1 MLLSKVNRRKAGRFV
16 PVVLAGLI
24 LAACT
29 TQEPQA
35 PAVDVQGPETGTSAY
50 YLQQMQQS
58 RDDSKTG
65 WQLLAIRALINEG
78 KSPEALKQ
86 LQALPDNMT
95 AVQKQELSLL
105 KAQYAVSV
113 HNATGAV
120 QQLKTIDLSSLSA
133 DQQSRYYRTFIAATA
148 AQPTLDTLRAFI
160 ALQPL
165 LQSTDEQQ
173 KNINA
178 TWQALRTIPQ
188 QQANNFVIN
197 ANENILQGW
206 LDLLGVYYRSNNNQ
220 DALKAGVKDW
230 QIRYPD
236 NPASK
241 RLPAGLLQSMNMTA
255 ASTNT
260 IALLLPL
267 TGPAAIFSQAI
278 EQGFEDARNGVLAQ
292 TPPPQTSGTP
302 TGQATPA
309 TAAPTGTTAPVI
321 GSADMPISAT
331 GPAPA
336 TATASPPAATPASPN
351 AVVSPS
357 AVSVTSLTEPA
368 TGTSSATAAPAGQ
381 VNGTSATP
389 ATAPANSQAQIRVYD
404 TNAQPVDQLLQQAQN
419 DGATLVVGPL
429 LKENIQQVANTST
442 PLKILALNEPDGLQN
457 HDNMCYFALS
467 PEDEAREAARHM
479 WAQNKRMPLLL
490 IPSNSYGQRVA
501 QAFAQEWQKLGGPL
515 VEEQTFGSVAD
526 LKARINSNS
535 GIAMTGTPVMV
546 QPASSTAAG
555 SAVSV
560 AGMTFNAPQAPSE
573 APVAAPGNI
582 DSVYIVASQGELA
595 LIKPMIT
602 MRTGS
607 RSNIALYASS
617 RSSQSGDGPDFR
629 FEMDGLQFSDIP
641 LLSGADPALMEQV
654 LKKFDDDYSLA
665 RLYAMGVDA
674 WTLANHFN
682 QLRNSAGYQINGNTG
697 ILSAGANCVIDRTLS
712 WNQYSQGQ
720 IVPVPQTGH

>member
-29 TQEPQA
+29 TQQPPA

-78 KSPEALKQ
+78 KAPDAAKQ
-86 LQALPDNMT
+86 LQTLPDNLT
-95 AVQKQELSLL
+95 AVQKQELGLL

-133 DQQSRYYRTFIAATA
+133 DQKSRYYRTFIAATA

-165 LQSTDEQQ
+165 LQSADEQQ

-267 TGPAAIFSQAI
+267 SGPAAIFSQAI

-292 TPPPQTSGTP
+292 TPQTTAAP
-302 TGQATPA
+302 AGQATPA
-309 TAAPTGTTAPVI
+309 PAGASAPVV

-331 GPAPA
+331 RPAAATSTPAAPA
-336 TATASPPAATPASPN
+336 SQN

-357 AVSVTSLTEPA
+357 AASVTSLTDPV
-368 TGTSSATAAPAGQ
+368 TGHPSAASAGQ
-381 VNGTSATP
+381 VNATTATPAPATPALP

-404 TNAQPVDQLLQQAQN
+404 TNTKPVDQLLQQAQS

-429 LKENIQQVANTST
+429 LKENVQQVANTST
-442 PLKILALNEPDGLQN
+442 PLNILALNEPDGLQN
-457 HDNMCYFALS
+457 HANMCYFALS
-467 PEDEAREAARHM
+467 PEDEARDAARHIR
-479 WAQNKRMPLLL
+479 AQNKQMPLLL
-490 IPSNSYGQRVA
+490 VPSNSYGQRVA
-501 QAFAQEWQKLGGPL
+501 NAFAQEWQKLGGSQ
-515 VEEQTFGSVAD
+515 VEEQTFGSIAD

-535 GIAMTGTPVMV
+535 GIAMTGTPVTV
-546 QPASSTAAG
+546 QPANNAAG

-560 AGMTFNAPQAPSE
+560 AGMTFNAPQTTPE
-573 APVAAPGNI
+573 APAAASGNI

-617 RSSQSGDGPDFR
+617 RSSQSGAGPDFR
-629 FEMDGLQFSDIP
+629 LEMDGLQFSDIP
-641 LLSGADPALMEQV
+641 LLSGANPALMQQAV
-654 LKKFDDDYSLA
+654 KKFNNDYSLA

-674 WTLANHFN
+674 WTLANHFS
-682 QLRNSAGYQINGNTG
+682 QLRNSSGYQIDGNTG
-697 ILSAGANCVIDRTLS
+697 ILSAGSNCVIDRTLS
-712 WNQYSQGQ
+712 WNQYSQGE
-720 IVPVPQTGH
+720 IVPVPQTAH

>member
-29 TQEPQA
+29 TQQPPA

-78 KSPEALKQ
+78 KAPDAAKQ
-86 LQALPDNMT
+86 LQTLPDNLT
-95 AVQKQELSLL
+95 AVQKQELGLL

-133 DQQSRYYRTFIAATA
+133 DQKSRYYRTFIAATA

-165 LQSTDEQQ
+165 LQSADEQQ

-267 TGPAAIFSQAI
+267 SGPAAIFSQAI

-292 TPPPQTSGTP
+292 TPQTTAAP
-302 TGQATPA
+302 AGQATPA
-309 TAAPTGTTAPVI
+309 PAGASAPVV

-331 GPAPA
+331 RPAAATSTPAAPA
-336 TATASPPAATPASPN
+336 SQN

-357 AVSVTSLTEPA
+357 AASVTSLTDPV
-368 TGTSSATAAPAGQ
+368 TGHPSAASAGQ
-381 VNGTSATP
+381 VNATTATPATPALP

-404 TNAQPVDQLLQQAQN
+404 TNTKPVDQLLQQAQS

-429 LKENIQQVANTST
+429 LKENVQQVANTST
-442 PLKILALNEPDGLQN
+442 PLNILALNEPDGLQN
-457 HDNMCYFALS
+457 HANMCYFALS
-467 PEDEAREAARHM
+467 PEDEARDAARHIR
-479 WAQNKRMPLLL
+479 AQNKQMPLLL
-490 IPSNSYGQRVA
+490 VPSNSYGQRVA
-501 QAFAQEWQKLGGPL
+501 NAFAQEWQKLGGSQ
-515 VEEQTFGSVAD
+515 VEEQTFGSIAD

-535 GIAMTGTPVMV
+535 GIAMTGTPVTV
-546 QPASSTAAG
+546 QPANNAAG

-560 AGMTFNAPQAPSE
+560 AGMTFNAPQTTPE
-573 APVAAPGNI
+573 APAAASGNI

-617 RSSQSGDGPDFR
+617 RSSQSGAGPDFR
-629 FEMDGLQFSDIP
+629 LEMDGLQFSDIP
-641 LLSGADPALMEQV
+641 LLSGANPALMQQAV
-654 LKKFDDDYSLA
+654 KKFNNDYSLA

-674 WTLANHFN
+674 WTLANHFS
-682 QLRNSAGYQINGNTG
+682 QLRNSSGYQIDGNTG
-697 ILSAGANCVIDRTLS
+697 ILSAGSNCVIDRTLS
-712 WNQYSQGQ
+712 WNQYSQGE
-720 IVPVPQTGH
+720 IVPVPQTAH

>member
-29 TQEPQA
+29 TQEPRA
-35 PAVDVQGPETGTSAY
+35 PAVDVQGPETGTSAF

-58 RDDSKTG
+58 HDDSKTG

-78 KSPEALKQ
+78 KLPDAEKQ
-86 LQALPDNMT
+86 LQTLPDT
-95 AVQKQELSLL
+95 LTDVQKQELSLL
-105 KAQYAVSV
+105 KAQYAVAA
-113 HNATGAV
+113 HNAPGAI
-120 QQLKTIDLSSLSA
+120 QPLKTIDVSSLSA
-133 DQQSRYYRTFIAATA
+133 DQKGRYYRTYVAATS
-148 AQPTLDTLRAFI
+148 AQPTLDTLRAYI
-160 ALQPL
+160 ALQPQL
-165 LQSTDEQQ
+165 TSADEQQ

-188 QQANNFVIN
+188 AQAMNFIIN

-206 LDLLGVYYRSNNNQ
+206 LDLLSVYYRSNNNQ

-236 NPASK
+236 NPAAK

-255 ASTNT
+255 ASTRT

-292 TPPPQTSGTP
+292 ASSQQTS
-302 TGQATPA
+302 ATPA
-309 TAAPTGTTAPVI
+309 GQTTTTASAPVI
-321 GSADMPISAT
+321 GSADMPVSA
-331 GPAPA
+331 
-336 TATASPPAATPASPN
+336 SQPASPASQN
-351 AVVSPS
+351 AVVSP
-357 AVSVTSLTEPA
+357 AAASVTSLTDPA
-368 TGTSSATAAPAGQ
+368 TGDSSAAPATAGQ
-381 VNGTSATP
+381 VNATAAAPAMP

-404 TNAQPVDQLLQQAQN
+404 TNAQPVVQLLQQAQT

-429 LKENIQQVANTST
+429 LKENVQQVANTAT
-442 PLKILALNEPDGLQN
+442 PLNILALNEPDGLQN
-457 HDNMCYFALS
+457 HANMCYFALS
-467 PEDEAREAARHM
+467 PEDEARDAARHM
-479 WAQNKRMPLLL
+479 RAQGKQMPLLL
-490 IPSNSYGQRVA
+490 IPSNSYGRRVA
-501 QAFAQEWQKLGGPL
+501 NAFALEWQKLGGSL
-515 VEEQTFGSVAD
+515 VEQQTFGSIAD

-535 GIAMTGTPVMV
+535 GIAMTGTPVTV
-546 QPASSTAAG
+546 QPANSADT

-560 AGMTFNAPQAPSE
+560 AGMTFNAPQTTQAP
-573 APVAAPGNI
+573 PAAAAGNI

-607 RSNIALYASS
+607 RSSIALYASS
-617 RSSQSGDGPDFR
+617 RSAQSGAGPDFR
-629 FEMDGLQFSDIP
+629 LEMDGLQFSDIP
-641 LLSGADPALMEQV
+641 LLSGSNPALMQQAV
-654 LKKFDDDYSLA
+654 KKFNNDYSLA

-674 WTLANHFN
+674 WTLANHFS
-682 QLRNSAGYQINGNTG
+682 QLRNSSGYQIDGNTG
-697 ILSAGANCVIDRTLS
+697 ILSAGSNCVIDRTLS
-712 WNQYSQGQ
+712 WNQYSQGE
-720 IVPVPQTGH
+720 IVPVPQTAH

>member
-29 TQEPQA
+29 TQQPPA
-35 PAVDVQGPETGTSAY
+35 PAVDVQGAETGTSAY

-78 KSPEALKQ
+78 KAPDAAKL
-86 LQALPDNMT
+86 LQTLPDNLT
-95 AVQKQELSLL
+95 TVQKQELSLL

-113 HNATGAV
+113 HNAADAV
-120 QQLKTIDLSSLSA
+120 PSLKAIDLSSLSA
-133 DQQSRYYRTFIAATA
+133 DQKGRYYRTYIAATA

-165 LQSTDEQQ
+165 LPSADEQQ

-178 TWQALRTIPQ
+178 TWQALRAIPQ
-188 QQANNFVIN
+188 PQANNFVIN

-267 TGPAAIFSQAI
+267 SGPAAIFSQAI

-292 TPPPQTSGTP
+292 ASSPQTSAASA
-302 TGQATPA
+302 GQASPA
-309 TAAPTGTTAPVI
+309 TAAPSGTSAPVV

-331 GPAPA
+331 RPAAAAAPA
-336 TATASPPAATPASPN
+336 APVSQN

-357 AVSVTSLTEPA
+357 AASVTSLTDPA
-368 TGTSSATAAPAGQ
+368 TGNPSAASAGQ
-381 VNGTSATP
+381 VNATPATPATPALP
-389 ATAPANSQAQIRVYD
+389 ATAPANSEAQIRVYD
-404 TNAQPVDQLLQQAQN
+404 TNTRPVDQILQQAQS

-429 LKENIQQVANTST
+429 LKENVQQVANTST
-442 PLKILALNEPDGLQN
+442 PLNILALNEPDGLQN
-457 HDNMCYFALS
+457 HANMCYFALS
-467 PEDEAREAARHM
+467 PEDEARDAARHIR
-479 WAQNKRMPLLL
+479 AQNKQMPLLL
-490 IPSNSYGQRVA
+490 IPANSYGQRVA
-501 QAFAQEWQKLGGPL
+501 NAFAQEWQKLGGSQ
-515 VEEQTFGSVAD
+515 VEEQTFGSIAD

-535 GIAMTGTPVMV
+535 GIAMTGTPVTV
-546 QPASSTAAG
+546 QPANNTAG

-560 AGMTFNAPQAPSE
+560 AGMTFNAPQTAPE
-573 APVAAPGNI
+573 APAAASGNI

-617 RSSQSGDGPDFR
+617 RSSQSGAGPDFR
-629 FEMDGLQFSDIP
+629 LEMDGLQFSDIP
-641 LLSGADPALMEQV
+641 LLSGANPALMQQAV
-654 LKKFDDDYSLA
+654 KKFNNDYSLA

-674 WTLANHFN
+674 WTLANHFS
-682 QLRNSAGYQINGNTG
+682 QLRNSTGYQIDGNTG
-697 ILSAGANCVIDRTLS
+697 ILSAGSNCVIDRTLS
-712 WNQYSQGQ
+712 WNQYSQGE
-720 IVPVPQTGH
+720 IVPVPQTAH

>member
-29 TQEPQA
+29 TQQPPA

-78 KSPEALKQ
+78 KAPDAAKQ
-86 LQALPDNMT
+86 LQTLPDNLT
-95 AVQKQELSLL
+95 AVQKQELGLL

-133 DQQSRYYRTFIAATA
+133 DQKSRYYRTFIAATA

-165 LQSTDEQQ
+165 LQSADEQQ

-267 TGPAAIFSQAI
+267 SGPAAIFSQAI

-292 TPPPQTSGTP
+292 TPQTTAAP
-302 TGQATPA
+302 AGQATPA
-309 TAAPTGTTAPVI
+309 PAGASAPVV

-331 GPAPA
+331 RPAAATSTPAAPA
-336 TATASPPAATPASPN
+336 SQN

-357 AVSVTSLTEPA
+357 AASVTSLTDPA
-368 TGTSSATAAPAGQ
+368 TGHPSAASAGQ
-381 VNGTSATP
+381 VNATTATPAPATPALP

-404 TNAQPVDQLLQQAQN
+404 TNTKPVDQLLQQAQS

-429 LKENIQQVANTST
+429 LKENVQQVANTST
-442 PLKILALNEPDGLQN
+442 PLNILALNEPDGLQN
-457 HDNMCYFALS
+457 HANMCYFALS
-467 PEDEAREAARHM
+467 PEDEARDAARHIR
-479 WAQNKRMPLLL
+479 AQNKQKPLLL
-490 IPSNSYGQRVA
+490 VPSNSYGQRVA
-501 QAFAQEWQKLGGPL
+501 NAFAQEWQKLGGSQ
-515 VEEQTFGSVAD
+515 VEEQTFGSIAD

-535 GIAMTGTPVMV
+535 GIAMTGTPVTV
-546 QPASSTAAG
+546 QPANNAAG

-560 AGMTFNAPQAPSE
+560 AGMTFNAPQTTPE
-573 APVAAPGNI
+573 APAAASGNI

-617 RSSQSGDGPDFR
+617 RSSQSGAGPDFR
-629 FEMDGLQFSDIP
+629 LEMDGLQFSDIP
-641 LLSGADPALMEQV
+641 LLSGANPALMQQAV
-654 LKKFDDDYSLA
+654 KKFNNDYSLA

-674 WTLANHFN
+674 WTLANHFS
-682 QLRNSAGYQINGNTG
+682 QLRNSSSYQIDGNTG
-697 ILSAGANCVIDRTLS
+697 ILSAGSNCVIDRTLS
-712 WNQYSQGQ
+712 WNQYSQGE
-720 IVPVPQTGH
+720 IVPVPQTAH

>member
-29 TQEPQA
+29 TQQPPA
-35 PAVDVQGPETGTSAY
+35 PAVDVQGAETGTSAY

-78 KSPEALKQ
+78 KAPDAAKL
-86 LQALPDNMT
+86 LQTLPDNLT

-113 HNATGAV
+113 HNAADAV
-120 QQLKTIDLSSLSA
+120 PSLKAIDLSSLSA
-133 DQQSRYYRTFIAATA
+133 DQKGRYYRTYIAATA

-165 LQSTDEQQ
+165 LPSADEQQ

-178 TWQALRTIPQ
+178 TWQALRAIPQ
-188 QQANNFVIN
+188 PQANNFVIN

-292 TPPPQTSGTP
+292 TPSPQTPTAPAGQGTP
-302 TGQATPA
+302 STSAPA
-309 TAAPTGTTAPVI
+309 GTAAPVI

-336 TATASPPAATPASPN
+336 SQN

-357 AVSVTSLTEPA
+357 AASVTSLTEPA

-389 ATAPANSQAQIRVYD
+389 APAATAPANSQAQIRVYD

-535 GIAMTGTPVMV
+535 GIAMTGTPVTV

-641 LLSGADPALMEQV
+641 LLSGADPALMEQA